1 MKVSNAVSEAAAR
14 EGASALDEEFL
25 LLVDRVM
32 LTRKQ
37 RDPYRLE
44 QVNRAAAEEARLANL
59 TGSHESNAK
68 HHGDLGRV

>member
-1 MKVSNAVSEAAAR
+1 MKASNAVSEAAAPDS
-14 EGASALDEEFL
+14 ASALDEEFL

-37 RDPYRLE
+37 CDPYRLE

-59 TGSHESNAK
+59 TAPHESNAK
-68 HHGDLGRV
+68 YRGDLGRV